1 MTGVLAEEDRAGPF
15 RPEAVAGVPVRID
28 ASAQELARGEQVE
41 LIVEGCA

>member
-28 ASAQELARGEQVE
+28 ESAQELAPDVQVE
-41 LIVEGCA
+41 LIVEGCP